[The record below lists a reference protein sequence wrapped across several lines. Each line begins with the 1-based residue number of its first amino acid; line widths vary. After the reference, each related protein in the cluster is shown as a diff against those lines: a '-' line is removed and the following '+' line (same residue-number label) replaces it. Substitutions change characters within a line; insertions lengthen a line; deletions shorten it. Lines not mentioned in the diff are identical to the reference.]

1 MTDEQ
6 ALERLGIAEVL
17 ALTAIGEQR
26 GDSREGGSSLEE
38 RLGCMMTIR
47 NRTAIPKRFGAT
59 YNEVCLKR
67 KQYSCWNEGDP
78 NRAYLM
84 PFVHVLAEGD
94 GVPISGSMLEETL
107 YLARGITLGVIRD
120 ATNGATHY
128 YSPRSMV
135 PANSVPYWAHG
146 KEPCAR
152 IGSSL
157 YFKGV

>member
-1 MTDEQ
+1 VTEEE
-6 ALERLGIAEVL
+6 ALAKLGDVEVL
-17 ALTAIGEQR
+17 ALTTFGEQR

-38 RLGCMMTIR
+38 RLGCMMVIR
-47 NRTAIPKRFGAT
+47 NRLRSPQRFGDT
-59 YNEVCLKR
+59 YKEVCLQR
-67 KQYSCWNEGDP
+67 KQFSCWNVGDP
-78 NRAYLM
+78 NRAVLM
-84 PFVHVLAEGD
+84 PHAYVLA
-94 GVPISGSMLEETL
+94 SGQPTMHPMLEETL
-107 YLARGITLGVIRD
+107 YLARGIHAGVILD

-135 PANSVPYWAHG
+135 PANSVPYWAKD